1 MSPLWNNFLRSL
13 LHFIVVR
20 SDHNE
25 RLRRISFRSIFLIL
39 RWQKEEQG
47 RHKKEEVSP
56 LRLQEFS
63 CLLSSV
69 CLCNHL
75 YKSSYRFR
83 VEILGYTKRG
93 YNLDNQVPDIRSVF
107 QYACNVMIYSTMI

>member
-1 MSPLWNNFLRSL
+1 MSPSWNNFLRSL
-13 LHFIVVR
+13 LRFVVVR

-63 CLLSSV
+63 CLLPSV

-75 YKSSYRFR
+75 YKSSYRFG

-93 YNLDNQVPDIRSVF
+93 YNLDNQVLDIRSVF
-107 QYACNVMIYSTMI
+107 QYACNVMIYSAMI